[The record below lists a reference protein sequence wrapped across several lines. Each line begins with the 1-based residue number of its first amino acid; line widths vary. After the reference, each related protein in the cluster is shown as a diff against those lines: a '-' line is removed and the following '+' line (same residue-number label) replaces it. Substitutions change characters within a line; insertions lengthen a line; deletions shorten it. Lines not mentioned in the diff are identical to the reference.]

1 MKLRRF
7 NELNEASDSNDGG
20 NQLTPKIK
28 ENVAKLVSDLKKV
41 VSEYLTEELNKQTVA
56 NDGYNKWE
64 LTIKVPLERIFSS
77 YVLDY
82 VEQNGD
88 KYNVKIHIKRDS
100 RATMLRFN
108 DEDNTFILPL
118 ITTMHGDDMIY
129 PGNNK
134 LEFGIWINTYVAEKI
149 R

>member
-1 MKLRRF
+1 MKLKKF
-7 NELNEASDSNDGG
+7 NELNEANDPSDGG
-20 NQLTPKIK
+20 NQLTPKVK

-56 NDGYNKWE
+56 NDGYSKWE

-88 KYNVKIHIKRDS
+88 KYNVKIHVKRDS
-100 RATMLRFN
+100 RATML
-108 DEDNTFILPL
+108 
-118 ITTMHGDDMIY
+118 
-129 PGNNK
+129 
-134 LEFGIWINTYVAEKI
+134 
-149 R
+149 